1 MLQTSSRTSSLGQL
15 AKSPHNARKTP
26 PANTAA
32 VELKA
37 RVAALVVAG
46 GKLALA

>member
-15 AKSPHNARKTP
+15 AKSPHNAKTP